1 MAKKEDK
8 PASSGKTSKNAKTT
22 KDAAS
27 AAASKA
33 FVRVIVSE
41 KSEKTGA
48 YVFREKIVHKDRVKE
63 YLSSI

>member
-1 MAKKEDK
+1 MAKKEEK
-8 PASSGKTSKNAKTT
+8 PVTAGKTSKNAKTT
-22 KDAAS
+22 KDAAT